1 MVDLSNTFFLMVK
14 SYWNGSIL
22 KVLMILF
29 GSSTQQSDLKSN
41 FFLSCIRNS
50 LVRRLS
56 TYYLKTSVLYTNLVW
71 DLKYPQFPEQ

>member
-1 MVDLSNTFFLMVK
+1 MADLTNIFFLIVK

-29 GSSTQQSDLKSN
+29 GSSTQLSDLKSN

-56 TYYLKTSVLYTNLVW
+56 TYYLKTSVLYTNLVC
-71 DLKYPQFPEQ
+71 DLKCPQFLEQ